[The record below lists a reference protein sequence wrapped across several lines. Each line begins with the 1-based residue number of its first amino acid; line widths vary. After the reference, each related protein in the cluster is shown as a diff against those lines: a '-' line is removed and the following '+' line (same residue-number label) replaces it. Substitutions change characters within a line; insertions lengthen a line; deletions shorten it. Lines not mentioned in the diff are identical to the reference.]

1 MVVLTH
7 HFKKPRSH
15 GADRAAATLCNMSG
29 NIINL
34 MLSSALGSTRGEE
47 VANRAGREHVIEQH
61 DTTKYLLLL
70 GVDRPAVCGVYS
82 MTERGIHSRTELT
95 DRVDNRS
102 CVSWWGSSGGG
113 SCLTGIKSVY
123 FLLLLE

>member
-1 MVVLTH
+1 
-7 HFKKPRSH
+7 
-15 GADRAAATLCNMSG
+15 MSG

-34 MLSSALGSTRGEE
+34 MLSSALGARFYEGV
-47 VANRAGREHVIEQH
+47 VASRAGGEHVIEQH

-70 GVDRPAVCGVYS
+70 GVDRPGVRGVLYDR
-82 MTERGIHSRTELT
+82 EREIHSRTELV
-95 DRVDNRS
+95 DRQSTEAVRAGAL
-102 CVSWWGSSGGG
+102 VVAVRG